1 MSDTDPILV
10 TGAAG
15 SVGSIG
21 RNIVEILR
29 QKNYPVRALVHRLD
43 DRSQALADMG
53 AEVVVADLSQ
63 GADVVRALAGCRRMY
78 FGMSV
83 SPLYLEAT
91 VIAAA
96 AARQIPNFEIL
107 VNISQMTVSQM
118 SLTDMTD
125 SAQQRQHWLA
135 EQVLNWS
142 GLPVAHV
149 RATVFLEH
157 FFFFQWAAASI
168 IKDGTIRLPFASGK
182 TSPIAGYDVASVVA
196 TILSEP
202 AAHVGKVYELTGAK
216 SQDMKAIAKEYEEA
230 LGRPVKYVDVPFAQW
245 LDEQLK
251 DSGLPPHVASH
262 FKTMAQL
269 HADNRYD
276 RLTDDVFQITGRA
289 PTSIKDYVVKHAE
302 LFKQLESKRR

>member
-1 MSDTDPILV
+1 
-10 TGAAG
+10 
-15 SVGSIG
+15 
-21 RNIVEILR
+21 
-29 QKNYPVRALVHRLD
+29 
-43 DRSQALADMG
+43 MG